1 MKDKFWGIVRLNEM
15 ELLEKYY
22 DLFTLVAE
30 NPRIMPKGIRKKLG
44 YSGRGKAN
52 STILY
57 HLQNMY
63 EKKISIEPR
72 LTLRPFMN
80 YQKYAYICRRDTERN
95 LLSLVHKIDEDP
107 EITYAL
113 CLSSSDFFLISYNEN
128 LSLER
133 YELVLRERAKIFT
146 PLFPIPK
153 NWKLSM
159 GDAFD
164 KFIRYPFEKGKLERD
179 VSGSLEWSYLDWTIF
194 QTMRGNVRMKFAKVA
209 EFSKSTSKTV
219 KDHFYKH
226 VLPNCVLINYFF
238 PKGFNNYK
246 HCFLRISS
254 EYEISI
260 INALSLLPCTSYVYP
275 VDNSII
281 LILFHESIE
290 MVLKVLE
297 KMEKMAILDGYLMY
311 NPLAYAR

>member
-1 MKDKFWGIVRLNEM
+1 MVKLNQM
-15 ELLEKYY
+15 ELLEKYHE
-22 DLFTLVAE
+22 LFTLVDE
-30 NPRIMPKGIRKKLG
+30 DPRIMPKGIRKKLG

-63 EKKISIEPR
+63 KKEISREPR
-72 LTLRPFMN
+72 LTLKPFEN
-80 YQKYAYICRRDTERN
+80 YQKFSYICRRETEKN
-95 LLSLVHKIDEDP
+95 LPSLIQRIDKDP

-113 CLSSSDFFLISYNEN
+113 CLSSSDFFLISYNGN
-128 LSLER
+128 LPLER
-133 YELVLRERAKIFT
+133 YELILREKAKIFT

-153 NWKLSM
+153 NWMLPM
-159 GDAFD
+159 ENAFNE
-164 KFIRYPFEKGKLERD
+164 FIDYPFEKGKVERN
-179 VSGSLEWSYLDWTIF
+179 VYGILNWSDLDWAIF
-194 QTMRGNVRMKFAKVA
+194 HIMRGNVRMKFANVA
-209 EFSKSTSKTV
+209 QCSNSTSKTV
-219 KDHFYKH
+219 KSHFYKQ
-226 VLPNCVLINYFF
+226 VLPNCVVINYFF
-238 PKGFNNYK
+238 PKGFKNYK

-254 EYEISI
+254 EYEVGIV
-260 INALSLLPCTSYVYP
+260 NALSLLPCTSYVYP
-275 VDNSII
+275 VDSAII